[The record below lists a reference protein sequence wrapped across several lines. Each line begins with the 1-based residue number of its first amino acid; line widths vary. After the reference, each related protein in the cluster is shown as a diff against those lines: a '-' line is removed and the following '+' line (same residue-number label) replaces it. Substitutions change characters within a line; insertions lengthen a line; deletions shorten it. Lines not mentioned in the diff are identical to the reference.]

1 MWVIYHKE
9 KRKVVGLSADGEPE
23 LDKDYA
29 LEEVVR
35 GLINAEAVNKYD
47 ALLVSDRA
55 QARALFRTRYDRI
68 VLREEPPGKLQI
80 AIEEL
85 RLSFLRLS
93 CDAPDV
99 HPVDG
104 IPEIRADG
112 TSFTT
117 ITVLKVDEEG
127 MPQQGNDDNDLLY
140 LRTDYGTLF
149 DADGAQEISS
159 IMLQSGQ
166 ATFRLVSEKARRV
179 ATVQVFNAGANLQ
192 NSSIRIEFI

>member
-1 MWVIYHKE
+1 MWVIYDKE
-9 KRKVVGLSADGEPE
+9 KRQVVGLSADGEPE

-35 GLINAEAVNKYD
+35 GLLNAEAVDKYD

-55 QARALFRTRYDRI
+55 QARALFRTPYDWM
-68 VLREEPPGKLQI
+68 VLREAPQGQLQI
-80 AIEEL
+80 VIEEL

-104 IPEIRADG
+104 IPEIHADG
-112 TSFTT
+112 ASFTT
-117 ITVLKVDEEG
+117 IAVLKVDEQG

-149 DADGAQEISS
+149 DADGAHEISS
-159 IMLQSGQ
+159 IELQSGQ
-166 ATFRLVSEKARRV
+166 AAFRLVSEKARRV
-179 ATVQVFNAGANLQ
+179 ATVQVFNADANLQ
-192 NSSIRIEFI
+192 NRSIRIEFI